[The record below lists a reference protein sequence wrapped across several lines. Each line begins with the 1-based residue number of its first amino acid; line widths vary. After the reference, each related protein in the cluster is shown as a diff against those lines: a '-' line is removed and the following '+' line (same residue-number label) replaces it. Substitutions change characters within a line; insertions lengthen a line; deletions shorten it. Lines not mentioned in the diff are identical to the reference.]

1 MPKRIVDGEGIWKS
15 DKIAAVEPARFRG
28 EYANL
33 LPLALAN
40 GSFECNAR
48 AVWATVYSYNRPDV
62 TPEDVSAI
70 LGEFERVKLLY
81 RWTVS
86 GKTWGFWV
94 GIDKPGRLP
103 SEARLNGRHD
113 RRGEEVPKDKLREFL
128 GYSIEN
134 KTEANGMPS
143 VSQEETTGAPIGSLG
158 LGLGLGKGLGKGN
171 GMGLGS
177 GSGEGSGEGNT
188 VTKAL
193 RERNENQNP
202 PESQNLSLKR
212 KTELQEQLQ
221 KQKLLTSAIE
231 VYREQHGRE
240 PDDRAFGIICSKN
253 HIPFDLGKTLLLESV
268 VRVNHG

>member
-1 MPKRIVDGEGIWKS
+1 MPKRILDGDSLWKS
-15 DKIAAVEPARFRG
+15 GKISQVQPPRFRA
-28 EYANL
+28 EYANM
-33 LPLALAN
+33 LPLAMAN
-40 GSFECNAR
+40 GSFECDPR
-48 AVWATVYSYNRPDV
+48 AIWATVYSYNRPDV
-62 TPEDVSAI
+62 TPEDTVAI
-70 LGEFERVKLLY
+70 LDEFERVKLLY
-81 RWTVS
+81 RWKVS
-86 GKTWGFWV
+86 GHTWGYWV
-94 GIDKPGRLP
+94 GIEKPSRLP
-103 SEARLNGRHD
+103 SQARQKERHE
-113 RRGEEVPKDKLREFL
+113 RTGEPVPQDELRVFL
-128 GYSIEN
+128 GLEPI
-134 KTEANGMPS
+134 G
-143 VSQEETTGAPIGSLG
+143 SQQETIREPIGSLG
-158 LGLGLGKGLGKGN
+158 LGLGSGLGSGSGN
-171 GMGLGS
+171 GNGLGS

>member
-48 AVWATVYSYNRPDV
+48 AIWATVYSYNRPDV
-62 TPEDVSAI
+62 TPEDTVAI
-70 LGEFERVKLLY
+70 LDEFERVKLLY
-81 RWTVS
+81 RWKVS
-86 GKTWGFWV
+86 GHTWGYWV
-94 GIDKPGRLP
+94 GIEKPGRLP
-103 SEARLNGRHD
+103 SQARQKERHE
-113 RRGEEVPKDKLREFL
+113 RTGEPVPQDELRVFL
-128 GYSIEN
+128 GLEPI
-134 KTEANGMPS
+134 G
-143 VSQEETTGAPIGSLG
+143 SQQETIREPIGSLG
-158 LGLGLGKGLGKGN
+158 LGRGSGLGSGSGN
-171 GMGLGS
+171 GNGLGS

-202 PESQNLSLKR
+202 PESQNQNLSLKR
-212 KTELQEQLQ
+212 KAELQEQLQ
-221 KQKLLTSAIE
+221 KQKLLASAIE